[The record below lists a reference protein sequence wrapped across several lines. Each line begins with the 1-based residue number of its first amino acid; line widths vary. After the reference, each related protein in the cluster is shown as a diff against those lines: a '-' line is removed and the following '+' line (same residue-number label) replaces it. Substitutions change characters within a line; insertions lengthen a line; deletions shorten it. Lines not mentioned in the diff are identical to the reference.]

1 MRAMESVFHL
11 KACDFLEQLKT
22 AAATF
27 LTLGTAMTAGLKCMS
42 QSTLKRR
49 VVYSTEFRCS

>member
-27 LTLGTAMTAGLKCMS
+27 LTFGTAMTAG
-42 QSTLKRR
+42 Q
-49 VVYSTEFRCS
+49 VIFRERFHINFYFTFR